1 MALDEPK
8 DEDRKIEENDMTF
21 VMAPDVE
28 SIVNQNGGLSIDYV
42 DDGQRKGYT
51 VNLGTA
57 SESGGDCG
65 GGSCGSG
72 GCG

>member
-8 DEDRKIEENDMTF
+8 DDDQRIDENDMTF

-28 SIVNQNGGLSIDYV
+28 TIVKQNGGLSIDYV
-42 DDGQRKGYT
+42 DDGYRKGYT
-51 VNLGTA
+51 VNLG
-57 SESGGDCG
+57 SGGDCG
-65 GGSCGSG
+65 SGGGGCGSG

>member
-8 DEDRKIEENDMTF
+8 DDDHRIDENDMTF

-28 SIVNQNGGLSIDYV
+28 TIVNQNGGLSIDYV
-42 DDGQRKGYT
+42 DDGYRKGYT
-51 VNLGTA
+51 VNLGSA
-57 SESGGDCG
+57 GGDCG